1 MKEGFFFLSSKIKK
15 IDNIIKIS
23 TIIYLLV
30 LSVSILFM
38 KKRNILEISCAE
50 IFIISLQKE
59 LHLGYIYI
67 KETEN
72 KSHSISK
79 EENTHP
85 LYTIF
90 IDNILII
97 SLC

>member
-1 MKEGFFFLSSKIKK
+1 
-15 IDNIIKIS
+15 
-23 TIIYLLV
+23 
-30 LSVSILFM
+30 M
-38 KKRNILEISCAE
+38 KKRNIIEISCAE

-90 IDNILII
+90 IDEHINYIIMLNNKQNIKI
-97 SLC
+97 

>member
-1 MKEGFFFLSSKIKK
+1 
-15 IDNIIKIS
+15 
-23 TIIYLLV
+23 
-30 LSVSILFM
+30 M

-79 EENTHP
+79 KENTHP

-90 IDNILII
+90 IDEHINYIIMLNNKQNIKI
-97 SLC
+97 